1 MNCRNKLFYLLLNLS
16 VLLFLIAIPL
26 ILYSTDSH
34 AVTLDRVIATV
45 GNEIITLA
53 EYQKFVKS
61 IGQYEQL
68 DVVDEI
74 LLRKLIEEK
83 VILNEAKKKG
93 IEISEKE
100 IDEEIDEFCKE
111 NGFSKEKFDEI
122 LKEEGM
128 TLNMFR
134 EIIRNRIM
142 LMRFIYSE
150 VDSKI
155 IISEKEIEDF
165 YNANKKSYLASPE
178 TVDIKAIFLK
188 MKENASVTEITD
200 LKRRSLKIVD
210 SLKRGESFERLAE
223 EYSDEP
229 LKSSGGILGTF
240 TRNSLIASLDKKV
253 FSMKKGEISEPIW
266 LSEGVYIVMLVDI
279 NTELYL
285 PLEDVKNDIKNELY
299 KVKRERYFNEWLK
312 TLWEKASVTISL
324 T

>member
-1 MNCRNKLFYLLLNLS
+1 MNCRNNLFYLLLNLS
-16 VLLFLIAIPL
+16 VLLFLLAIPL
-26 ILYSTDSH
+26 TFNSANSH

-53 EYQKFVKS
+53 EYQQFLKS

-74 LLRKLIEEK
+74 LLRRLIEEK

-100 IDEEIDEFCKE
+100 VDEEIDEFCKE
-111 NGFSKEKFDEI
+111 NGLSNEKFDEI

-128 TLNMFR
+128 TLDMFR
-134 EIIRNRIM
+134 ELTRNRIM

-155 IISEKEIEDF
+155 IISDKEIEDF
-165 YNANKKSYLASPE
+165 YSANKKSYLASPE
-178 TVDIKAIFLK
+178 TVEIKAIFLK
-188 MKENASVTEITD
+188 MKKDASVTEITD

-210 SLKRGESFERLAE
+210 SLKRGKSFEQLAE

-266 LSEGVYIVMLVDI
+266 VSEGVYIVMLVDI

>member
-188 MKENASVTEITD
+188 MKEDASVTEITD

-253 FSMKKGEISEPIW
+253 FLMKKGEISEPIW